1 VKQTLSDNPLCRT
14 QTRGCLAVALLIAAS
29 LGLGGCGSGGGGS
42 GGGGGGSGGG
52 GGGSSV
58 STSTPDLPPPD
69 NDGGVVGVPG
79 STLLDENT
87 LTGRTS
93 FDNFSNTGLQLTV
106 AQILAGEQVTFAGN
120 DTFLKLARSDGEVL
134 FLGAVSRDQP
144 LNLLVDLPLDTRLVR
159 YEIFSGSP
167 LDNTLFGE
175 ITI

>member
-1 VKQTLSDNPLCRT
+1 VKQTLSDNPLCRA
-14 QTRGCLAVALLIAAS
+14 QTRDCLALALLIAVS

-42 GGGGGGSGGG
+42 GGGSGGG
-52 GGGSSV
+52 GGGGIT
-58 STSTPDLPPPD
+58 STSTIASPG

-79 STLLDENT
+79 STLLEENT
-87 LTGRTS
+87 LTGKTS
-93 FDNFSNTGLQLTV
+93 FDNFSNTGLRLTV
-106 AQILAGEQVTFAGN
+106 AQILAGEQVTFVGD

-134 FLGAVSRDQP
+134 FLGSVNRNQSLD
-144 LNLLVDLPLDTRLVR
+144 LLVDLPLDTRLVR

>member
-1 VKQTLSDNPLCRT
+1 MKQTLSDTPFRRPQRRNRVAL
-14 QTRGCLAVALLIAAS
+14 ALLIAVA
-29 LGLGGCGSGGGGS
+29 LGLGGC
-42 GGGGGGSGGG
+42 GGGGGGSGGD

-58 STSTPDLPPPD
+58 SSSNND
-69 NDGGVVGVPG
+69 NPTGDGGVVGVPG
-79 STLLDENT
+79 STLLEENT

-93 FDNFSNTGLQLTV
+93 FDNFSTTGLQLTV
-106 AQILAGEQVTFAGN
+106 AQILAGEQVTFVGN

-134 FLGAVSRDQP
+134 FLGAVNRDQS
-144 LNLLVDLPLDTRLVR
+144 LNLLVDLPLGTPVVH